1 MWRQYAVDCAKDR
14 RMTPTVA
21 DAMFARVDNSSA
33 SSALGAIFITDRQ
46 WRLAVERRGSR
57 RARRRKK
64 RSIFSKRVRVPAFHR
79 NGQTPIK
86 GSTLTSLITGTDE
99 ASRRGADTGERRA
112 TRPRTFVEI
121 ARDRPLADVSAEVGR
136 DIGGRGDVTNVTNPA
151 YRREGEI
158 EGAPARARARML
170 AFGPRIQ
177 KPRYFACACVCAS
190 RVRTTRLWI
199 R

>member
-99 ASRRGADTGERRA
+99 ASRRGADTGERRDSPSYV
-112 TRPRTFVEI
+112 RRNR
-121 ARDRPLADVSAEVGR
+121 ARSVHW
-136 DIGGRGDVTNVTNPA
+136 PA
-151 YRREGEI
+151 YRRK
-158 EGAPARARARML
+158 L
-170 AFGPRIQ
+170 A
-177 KPRYFACACVCAS
+177 ATLVAAVTS
-190 RVRTTRLWI
+190 RT
-199 R
+199 